1 MTRKGKKS
9 ITRIPDPVD
18 DRDVKI
24 NLAAMHSTVPHM
36 PAMNAYT
43 REHITSSIEEIGT
56 NKGSVDFRP
65 QLSSSVDFIDIEQKS
80 PLLRKQKSK
89 LAEMNQSVTNYGK
102 LSKRKSRPNMQ
113 VNKGISLRSLH
124 GFETAES
131 SY

>member
-1 MTRKGKKS
+1 M
-9 ITRIPDPVD
+9 D

-24 NLAAMHSTVPHM
+24 NLAAMHSTVSHM

-43 REHITSSIEEIGT
+43 REHITSSVEELGT
-56 NKGSVDFRP
+56 NSGTVDFRP
-65 QLSSSVDFIDIEQKS
+65 QLSSSVDFIDVEQKS
-80 PLLRKQKSK
+80 PLLRNQKSK
-89 LAEMNQSVTNYGK
+89 LSKMNQSITNYRK
-102 LSKRKSRPNMQ
+102 LSKRKTRPNLQ